1 MPKPPI
7 NTAPQRVAFRADASV
22 GLGAGHVMRCLTL
35 ADMLR
40 ANGVVTR
47 FLCRRLPGD
56 LGAAI
61 QARGHD
67 LFWLE
72 VDADAE
78 ASRRALADD
87 APWDWL
93 VVDHYSLDAAWER
106 ALRAVARDILAID
119 DLADRPHDC
128 DLLLDQNQQ
137 AAGRYDD
144 LVPRHAPRL
153 LGPRHALLRPAFAAA
168 RGARPPREG
177 RVARLLLFFG
187 GADAEGET
195 LKALAALD
203 LLGRQDIDVDV
214 VIGAAN
220 PHRAAIAAASAARP
234 RTALHIQ
241 AENMAELMAAADLC
255 LGAGGGACWE
265 RCCVGLPALVVAT
278 AANQIEQCRALAEA
292 GAHVYLGAAAGV
304 DAARWASALAWLLE
318 LPELLAHLSR
328 QGWNLV
334 DGEGARRVANPL
346 LAGQLTPRRATAE
359 DSAAL
364 LAWRNHPD
372 TRRLSF
378 DPEVIAAATHER
390 WFAAVL
396 ADPDRELLIVE
407 RAGAPLGVLR
417 YDIATGSAAGRAR
430 VSVYLVPGLAGQGWG
445 ARLLLAG
452 ETWLRRHRPDA
463 CTLEAEIAAANVASV
478 RAFQAAGFASDRALF
493 RKELHD

>member
-1 MPKPPI
+1 M
-7 NTAPQRVAFRADASV
+7 RVAFRADASV
-22 GLGAGHVMRCLTL
+22 NLGSGHVMRCLTL
-35 ADMLR
+35 ADVLR

-47 FLCRRLPGD
+47 FICRRLPGD

-61 QARGHD
+61 QARGHE
-67 LFWLE
+67 LVWLE
-72 VDADAE
+72 ADVDASADAE

-93 VVDHYSLDAAWER
+93 VVDHYGLDAAWER
-106 ALRAVARDILAID
+106 ALRAVAGDILAID

-144 LVPRHAPRL
+144 LAPRHASRL

-168 RGARPPREG
+168 RRARSPRDG
-177 RVARLLLFFG
+177 RVVRLLLFFG

-195 LKALAALD
+195 MKALAALD
-203 LLGRQDIDVDV
+203 LLGRQYLDVDV

-220 PHRAAIAAASAARP
+220 PHRAAIAAACAARP

-278 AANQIEQCRALAEA
+278 AANQIEQCHALAAA

-304 DAARWASALAWLLE
+304 DAARWAGALAWLLE

-378 DPEVIAAATHER
+378 DTAEIASATHER
-390 WFAAVL
+390 WLAAVL

-417 YDIATGSAAGRAR
+417 YDIATGSATGSAAGRAR

-463 CTLEAEIAAANVASV
+463 RALEAEIAAANVASA
-478 RAFQAAGFASDRALF
+478 RAFQAAGFATDRTLF